1 LKSLRFQDRFD
12 YQKHLDEKDSCFAGI
27 FFIFITVNTFLN
39 MASIFTKI
47 INGEIPCYKVAE
59 TDDFFAFLDINPNA
73 KGHTL
78 CIPKKEVDK
87 IFDLD
92 EETYNGL
99 MQFSRRVALAM
110 REVIPCE
117 RIGMSVIGLEVP
129 HVHVH
134 LIPLKTMKDAQFTS
148 KVKLSPEEFQEIADK
163 IANRF

>member
-1 LKSLRFQDRFD
+1 
-12 YQKHLDEKDSCFAGI
+12 
-27 FFIFITVNTFLN
+27 

-59 TDDFFAFLDINPNA
+59 TDDFLAFLDINPNA

-92 EETYNGL
+92 EATYNGL
-99 MQFSRRVALAM
+99 MSFSRKVAIAIEKTIKCKRV
-110 REVIPCE
+110 
-117 RIGMSVIGLEVP
+117 GMSVIGLEVP

-134 LIPLKTMKDAQFTS
+134 LIPLNSMEDARFTKKES
-148 KVKLSPEEFQEIADK
+148 LTKEEFETTAKAINK
-163 IANRF
+163 NL